1 MATVL
6 RAWEIT
12 AASVDELD
20 DATAISECMARRSLV
35 WVDLVD
41 PSDDELQLLAEE
53 FELHPLWVKDVR
65 EDGRRPKIQIFETH
79 AFLLGYAHDDDPTD
93 LPEVDLFVA
102 EQWLIS
108 VRKRNRAGRAF
119 DVDTPRAYYDRI
131 RNDSIEVGLLLY
143 VILDDMVDGYFD
155 TVDAAEE
162 RIAHIEEV
170 LFDES
175 HHDEKQ
181 IQQDLLA
188 VRRALIEMRRHV
200 APMRDVVL
208 GVLRREI
215 PWVEGEAVVYL
226 QDVLD
231 RVLRVIDGVDVQ
243 RELLGNVVDAQLGLQ
258 ANRMNS
264 VMKKMTSWGAI
275 LIVATLIAG
284 IYGMNFRNMP
294 ELSWRF
300 GYPAALGSMLA
311 ITVGLYFW
319 FRRKD
324 WL

>member
-1 MATVL
+1 VL
-6 RAWEIT
+6 QAWEIT
-12 AASVDELD
+12 ASGIEDVADPSQL
-20 DATAISECMARRSLV
+20 SECLRRDSLV
-35 WVDLVD
+35 WVDLVH
-41 PSDDELQLLAEE
+41 PSDEELSLLAEE
-53 FELHPLWVKDVR
+53 FDLHPLWVKDVNER
-65 EDGRRPKIQIFETH
+65 GRRPKIQVFNTH
-79 AFLLGYAHDDDPTD
+79 AFLLGYAHDQDPTD
-93 LPEVDLFVA
+93 LCEVGLFVA
-102 EQWLIS
+102 EHWLIS
-108 VRKRNRAGRAF
+108 VRQPNHAGRVF
-119 DVDTPRAYYDRI
+119 ELTNSRDYYERI
-131 RNDSIEVGLLLY
+131 RNDSTEVGLLLY

-162 RIAHIEEV
+162 RIARIEEV
-170 LFDES
+170 LFDDTLR
-175 HHDEKQ
+175 DEKEV
-181 IQQDLLA
+181 QQHLLK
-188 VRRALIEMRRHV
+188 VRRALIVMRRHV
-200 APMRDVVL
+200 APMREVVL

-231 RVLRVIDGVDVQ
+231 RVLRVIDGVDAQ

-294 ELSWRF
+294 ELGWRF
-300 GYPAALGSMLA
+300 GYPGALGSMLLL
-311 ITVGLYFW
+311 TVGLYFW
-319 FRRKD
+319 FRHKD